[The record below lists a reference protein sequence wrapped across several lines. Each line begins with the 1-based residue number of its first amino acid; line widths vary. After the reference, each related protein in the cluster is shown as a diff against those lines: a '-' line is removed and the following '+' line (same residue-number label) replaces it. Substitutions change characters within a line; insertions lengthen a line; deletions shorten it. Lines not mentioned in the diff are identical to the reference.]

1 MNNERITMSESKPIL
16 ITTKLCKSY
25 PTANGQ
31 LEVLRDIDLVV
42 RGGEII
48 AIVGQSGVGKS
59 TLLHLLGALDRP
71 NSGSVEINGTAVFDF
86 NDKDLAAFRNRTVGF
101 VFQFH
106 HLLPEF
112 TALEN
117 VMMPALIAGLRPL
130 KMESRAME
138 LLAEVGLEKRAGHR
152 PGELSGGEQQ
162 RVAVARALMN
172 APDLVLADEPS
183 GNLDRLSSESLHELL
198 WNLSRRH
205 GRTFVIVTHNPDLA
219 GRADRV
225 IELFDGR
232 IKSIRSPR
240 SDFVT

>member
-1 MNNERITMSESKPIL
+1 MSENKPIL
-16 ITTKLCKSY
+16 ITKQLCKSY

-42 RGGEII
+42 HAGEIV

-71 NSGSVEINGTAVFDF
+71 NSGSVEIDGTEVFEF
-86 NDKDLAAFRNRTVGF
+86 NDKDLAAFRNRMVGF

-112 TALEN
+112 TAVEN
-117 VMMPALIAGLRPL
+117 VMMPALIAGLDPR

-138 LLAEVGLEKRAGHR
+138 LLAEVGLEERAKHR

-162 RVAVARALMN
+162 RVAVARSLMN

-205 GRTFVIVTHNPDLA
+205 GRTFIIVTHNADLA
-219 GRADRV
+219 ARADRV
-225 IELFDGR
+225 VELFDGR
-232 IKSIRSPR
+232 IKRITAANTAV
-240 SDFVT
+240 VT

>member
-1 MNNERITMSESKPIL
+1 MSENKPIL
-16 ITTKLCKSY
+16 ITRQLCKSY

-31 LEVLRDIDLVV
+31 LEVLRDIDLTV
-42 RGGEII
+42 RAGEIV

-71 NSGSVEINGTAVFDF
+71 NSGSVEIDGTAVFDF
-86 NDKDLAAFRNRTVGF
+86 NDKELAAFRNRMVGF

-117 VMMPALIAGLRPL
+117 VMMPALITGLQQSTMAP
-130 KMESRAME
+130 RALE
-138 LLAEVGLEKRAGHR
+138 LLAEVGLEHRATHR

-172 APDLVLADEPS
+172 APELVLADEPS

-205 GRTFVIVTHNPDLA
+205 GRTFIIVTHNADLA
-219 GRADRV
+219 ARADRV
-225 IELFDGR
+225 VELFDGR
-232 IKSIRSPR
+232 IKSITAPKSGL
-240 SDFVT
+240 VT